1 MKNLIIVVSALIL
14 FSIQANAQVQFGT
27 KFGIHS
33 FDLNSPDDIVTS
45 DNENIM
51 FSDAKIGFQGGIY
64 TKIQLGG
71 IFLEPRLMLHST
83 SVEYTFNG
91 DNGGIID
98 NVVSERFTN
107 LDIPVLVGIDLALI
121 DIYAGPVA
129 HLHLNTSSDLFD
141 WEGYEDR
148 FDTAQYGFRVGLG
161 GNLGKIN
168 VGLEYEGNF
177 SKFGDHISIAGQEFS
192 FDSRPSRLI
201 LNLGIRIF

>member
-1 MKNLIIVVSALIL
+1 MKKLIILISTCFL
-14 FSIQANAQVQFGT
+14 LLPRAEAQVQFGA

-33 FDLNSPDDIVTS
+33 FDLNSPSDIITP

-64 TKIQLGG
+64 SKIQLGG
-71 IFLEPRLMLHST
+71 LFLEPRLMLHST
-83 SVEYTFNG
+83 SVEYTFSG
-91 DNGGIID
+91 DNGGIVN
-98 NVVSERFTN
+98 NVVNENFTN
-107 LDIPVLVGIDLALI
+107 LDIPVLIGLDLALI

-141 WEGYEDR
+141 WSGYDER
-148 FDTAQYGFRVGLG
+148 FDTAQFGFRIGTG
-161 GNLGKIN
+161 IDIGKIN

-177 SKFGDHISIAGQEFS
+177 SKFGEHITIAGEEFS

-201 LNLGIRIF
+201 LNIGIRIF

>member
-1 MKNLIIVVSALIL
+1 MKKLIILISTCFL
-14 FSIQANAQVQFGT
+14 LLPQAEAQVQFGA

-33 FDLNSPDDIVTS
+33 FDLNSPSDIITP

-64 TKIQLGG
+64 SKIQLGG
-71 IFLEPRLMLHST
+71 LFLEPRLMLHST
-83 SVEYTFNG
+83 SVEYTFSG
-91 DNGGIID
+91 DNGGIVN
-98 NVVSERFTN
+98 NVVNENFTN
-107 LDIPVLVGIDLALI
+107 LDIPVLVGLDLALI

-141 WEGYEDR
+141 WSGYDER
-148 FDTAQYGFRVGLG
+148 FDTAQFGFRIGTG
-161 GNLGKIN
+161 IDIGKIN

-177 SKFGDHISIAGQEFS
+177 SKFGEHITIAGEEFS

-201 LNLGIRIF
+201 LNIGIRIF

>member
-1 MKNLIIVVSALIL
+1 MKKLIILISTCFL
-14 FSIQANAQVQFGT
+14 LLPRAEAQVQFGA

-33 FDLNSPDDIVTS
+33 FDLNSPSDIITP

-64 TKIQLGG
+64 SKIQLGG
-71 IFLEPRLMLHST
+71 LFLEPRLMLHST
-83 SVEYTFNG
+83 SVEYTFSG
-91 DNGGIID
+91 DNGGIVN
-98 NVVSERFTN
+98 NVVNENFTN
-107 LDIPVLVGIDLALI
+107 LDIPLLVGLDLALI

-141 WEGYEDR
+141 WSGYDER
-148 FDTAQYGFRVGLG
+148 FDTAQFGFRIGTG
-161 GNLGKIN
+161 IDIGKIN

-177 SKFGDHISIAGQEFS
+177 SKFGEHITIAGEEFS

-201 LNLGIRIF
+201 LNIGIRIF